1 MEKKMATTSEHIS
14 TYFADRLT
22 PENAALLLIDHQT
35 GLALGVETMNPETFR
50 NNVVAIAKVGKLFD
64 LPTIVTTSADSGPN
78 GPLMPDIT
86 KVFPDLEVIR
96 RKGEINAWDDPQF
109 KAAVEATGR
118 KKLIIAGIST
128 DVCLLFP
135 VLSAISEGYDV
146 YAVFDSSGTW
156 NEIAQQTTMM
166 RLSQAGCKTTNWVSV
181 AAELQNDWR
190 NPTGQGLAGLF
201 NDHLTFYGHL
211 ISNLAASAME

>member
-1 MEKKMATTSEHIS
+1 MTDISEHIN

-22 PENAALLLIDHQT
+22 PENAALLLIDHQA

-50 NNVVAIAKVGKLFD
+50 NNVIAIAKVGKLFD
-64 LPTIVTTSADSGPN
+64 LPTILTTSADSGPN

-86 KVFPDLEVIR
+86 KVFHDVDIIR
-96 RKGEINAWDDPQF
+96 RKGEINAWDDPKF
-109 KAAVEATGR
+109 KQAVEATGR

-156 NEIAQQTTMM
+156 NEIAQQATML

-190 NPTGQGLAGLF
+190 NVTGQELAGLF

-211 ISNLAASAME
+211 ISNLAIK

>member
-1 MEKKMATTSEHIS
+1 
-14 TYFADRLT
+14 
-22 PENAALLLIDHQT
+22 
-35 GLALGVETMNPETFR
+35 
-50 NNVVAIAKVGKLFD
+50 
-64 LPTIVTTSADSGPN
+64 
-78 GPLMPDIT
+78 MPDIA
-86 KVFPDLEVIR
+86 KVFPDTEIIR

-118 KKLIIAGIST
+118 KKLIVAGIST

-156 NEIAQQTTMM
+156 SEIAQQTTMM

-190 NPTGQGLAGLF
+190 NPTGQELAGLF

-211 ISNLAASAME
+211 ISNLAASAQA

>member
-1 MEKKMATTSEHIS
+1 MVKKMANISEHINAN
-14 TYFADRLT
+14 FADRLT
-22 PENAALLLIDHQT
+22 PDNAALLLVDHQA
-35 GLALGVETMNPETFR
+35 GLAMGVETMNPETFR

-64 LPTIVTTSADSGPN
+64 LPTIITTSADSGPN
-78 GPLMPDIT
+78 GPLMPELT
-86 KVFPDLEVIR
+86 KVFPDVDVIR
-96 RKGEINAWDDPQF
+96 RKGEINAWDDPDF
-109 KAAVEATGR
+109 KKAVESTGR

-135 VLSAISEGYDV
+135 ALSAISEGYDV
-146 YAVFDSSGTW
+146 YTVFDSSGTW
-156 NEIAQQTTMM
+156 NEIAQQATMM

-190 NPTGQGLAGLF
+190 NPTGQELAGLF

-211 ISNLAASAME
+211 ISNLTAKG

>member
-1 MEKKMATTSEHIS
+1 MADINEHIN
-14 TYFADRLT
+14 TYFADLLT

-35 GLALGVETMNPETFR
+35 GLSLGVETMNPETFR
-50 NNVVAIAKVGKLFD
+50 NNVVAVAKVGKLFD
-64 LPTIVTTSADSGPN
+64 LPTILTTSADSGPN

-86 KVFPDLEVIR
+86 KVFPDVEIIR
-96 RKGEINAWDDPQF
+96 RKGEINAWDDPKF
-109 KAAVEATGR
+109 KQAVVATGR

-156 NEIAQQTTMM
+156 NDIAQQATMM

-181 AAELQNDWR
+181 AAELQKDWR
-190 NPTGQGLAGLF
+190 NPTGQELAALF

-211 ISNLAASAME
+211 ISNLATRSQAG

>member
-1 MEKKMATTSEHIS
+1 MTDISEHIN

-22 PENAALLLIDHQT
+22 SENAALLLIDHQA
-35 GLALGVETMNPETFR
+35 GLALGVETTNPETFR
-50 NNVVAIAKVGKLFD
+50 NNVIAIAKVGKLFE
-64 LPTIVTTSADSGPN
+64 LPTILTTSADSGPN

-86 KVFPDLEVIR
+86 KVFPDVDIIR
-96 RKGEINAWDDPQF
+96 RKGEINAWDDPKF
-109 KAAVEATGR
+109 KQAVEATGR

-156 NEIAQQTTMM
+156 NDIAQQATMM

-190 NPTGQGLAGLF
+190 NPTGQELAGLF

-211 ISNLAASAME
+211 ISNLATKSHAG

>member
-1 MEKKMATTSEHIS
+1 MTNISEHINKH
-14 TYFADRLT
+14 FADQLT
-22 PENAALLLIDHQT
+22 PDNAALLLIDHQA

-50 NNVVAIAKVGKLFD
+50 NNVVALAKVGKIFN
-64 LPTIVTTSADSGPN
+64 LPAILTTSADTGPN
-78 GPLMPDIT
+78 GPLMPDLT
-86 KVFPDLEVIR
+86 KVFPDVEVIR
-96 RKGEINAWDDPQF
+96 RKGEINAWDDPNF
-109 KAAVEATGR
+109 KAAVEATGK

-156 NEIAQQTTMM
+156 NDIAQQATML

-190 NPTGQGLAGLF
+190 NSTGQELAGLF

-211 ISNLAASAME
+211 ISNLATKSHEG

>member
-1 MEKKMATTSEHIS
+1 MANISEHIN

-22 PENAALLLIDHQT
+22 PENAALLLIDHQA

-50 NNVVAIAKVGKLFD
+50 NNVVAMAKVGKLFD
-64 LPTIVTTSADSGPN
+64 LPTILTTSADSGPN

-86 KVFPDLEVIR
+86 KVLPDVEVIR

-109 KAAVEATGR
+109 KKAVEATGR

-156 NEIAQQTTMM
+156 NDIAQQATMM

-190 NPTGQGLAGLF
+190 NPTGQELAGLF
-201 NDHLTFYGHL
+201 NDHLTFYSHL
-211 ISNLAASAME
+211 ISNLAIKNHAD

>member
-1 MEKKMATTSEHIS
+1 MANISEHIN

-22 PENAALLLIDHQT
+22 PENAALLLIDHQA
-35 GLALGVETMNPETFR
+35 GLALGVKTMNPETFR
-50 NNVVAIAKVGKLFD
+50 NNVVAMAKVGKLFD
-64 LPTIVTTSADSGPN
+64 LPTILTTSADSGPN

-86 KVFPDLEVIR
+86 KVLPDVEVIR

-109 KAAVEATGR
+109 KKAVEATGR

-156 NEIAQQTTMM
+156 NDIAQQATMM

-190 NPTGQGLAGLF
+190 NPTGQELAGLF
-201 NDHLTFYGHL
+201 NDHLTFYSHL
-211 ISNLAASAME
+211 ISNLAIKNHAD